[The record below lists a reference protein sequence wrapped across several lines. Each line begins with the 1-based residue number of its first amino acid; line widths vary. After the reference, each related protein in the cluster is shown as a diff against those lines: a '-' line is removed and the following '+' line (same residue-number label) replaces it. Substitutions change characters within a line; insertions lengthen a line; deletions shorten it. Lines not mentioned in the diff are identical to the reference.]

1 MAQTLWLLRLRGS
14 RFAHI
19 LNERSVYTVV
29 CGPITLFAQL
39 SFVAR
44 CLLCLVRHNT
54 PMSQSPISKNNG
66 RVRSDLMLSSLQI
79 PVLNPVIRSEEHT
92 SELQLRGHLVCR
104 LLLAKNI

>member
-66 RVRSDLMLSSLQI
+66 RDRSDLMLSSLQI
-79 PVLNPVIRSEEHT
+79 PVWKPVIGCPADRKRVAEVHRKSVKH
-92 SELQLRGHLVCR
+92 
-104 LLLAKNI
+104 